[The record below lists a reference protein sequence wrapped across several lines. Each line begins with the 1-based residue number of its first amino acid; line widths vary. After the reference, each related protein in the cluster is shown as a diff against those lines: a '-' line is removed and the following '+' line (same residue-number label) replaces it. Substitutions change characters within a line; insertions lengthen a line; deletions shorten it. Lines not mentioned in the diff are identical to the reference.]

1 MVRHNYLVSVFE
13 DGKNVNLYFLDNLY
27 EIIIIKARHKDCEI
41 GIFDIDNCVRF
52 TPSQVE
58 REIIKAGKH
67 WKKSLEKQKDAE
79 PIVEKPKEKP
89 KKEKQKKNW
98 ERPVLCVETG
108 QVFSSIRECSD
119 KLGIPYMTIT
129 NCIKNKNATRGVHFA
144 NAPIEQGI

>member
-67 WKKSLEKQKDAE
+67 WKKSL
-79 PIVEKPKEKP
+79 
-89 KKEKQKKNW
+89 
-98 ERPVLCVETG
+98 
-108 QVFSSIRECSD
+108 
-119 KLGIPYMTIT
+119 
-129 NCIKNKNATRGVHFA
+129 H
-144 NAPIEQGI
+144 